1 AIAEK
6 AIYPAVDPLDST
18 STVLTP
24 DIVGQKHYDIAKAAQ
39 RMLQRY
45 KELQDIIAILGM
57 DELSYDDKM
66 LVYRARKLERF
77 LGQPLH
83 VAEQFNGMPGVFV
96 KLEDTIRSVD
106 MILSGEVDEVP
117 ESYFDTKGSIDD
129 VLEDWNKNKNN

>member
-1 AIAEK
+1 
-6 AIYPAVDPLDST
+6 
-18 STVLTP
+18 
-24 DIVGQKHYDIAKAAQ
+24 
-39 RMLQRY
+39 MLQRY

-96 KLEDTIRSVD
+96 KLEDTIRSVE
-106 MILSGEVDEVP
+106 MIIS
-117 ESYFDTKGSIDD
+117 
-129 VLEDWNKNKNN
+129 